1 MAENKQDSH
10 QQLISEL
17 AQLAD
22 GNSSRSEYEEGYP
35 AEMAEHLAK
44 NPGLRPRAL
53 PPA

>member
-1 MAENKQDSH
+1 MAENEQDSH

-17 AQLAD
+17 VQRAD
-22 GNSSRSEYEEGYP
+22 GNDSRSERKEGYL